1 MEEKKKLLSK
11 FNIKDYKNEFEL
23 VLEAKKFDDE
33 AKSLLLS
40 TFYKLDNFYK
50 DYMTVKI
57 DCESKNKYLE
67 QNIDR
72 LDVEIKM
79 FLLKNIIQQKIIM
92 FKEI

>member
-1 MEEKKKLLSK
+1 M
-11 FNIKDYKNEFEL
+11 NN
-23 VLEAKKFDDE
+23 
-33 AKSLLLS
+33 
-40 TFYKLDNFYK
+40 
-50 DYMTVKI
+50 
-57 DCESKNKYLE
+57 SKNKYLE